1 MTEKKLELERQA
13 RATTAKLPKLTI
25 TPFKGTIDDW
35 IRFESV
41 FVSQVDKKTHLSG
54 AEVWLLVGIC
64 DS

>member
-35 IRFESV
+35 IRFKSV
-41 FVSQVDKKTHLSG
+41 FMSQVDKKPISVEEKFG
-54 AEVWLLVGIC
+54 
-64 DS
+64 